1 MTNNN
6 ATTKETGMIRE
17 FEDSTEAFETAEF
30 EAWLDKQDA
39 ENAQARQEFDTWM
52 DGQIAEQRAFEARI
66 DSLIHEAPNEKQTMF
81 LWCVFL
87 VTLTYLNS
95 ELLYSQSWY

>member
-1 MTNNN
+1 
-6 ATTKETGMIRE
+6 MIRE

-30 EAWLDKQDA
+30 EAWL
-39 ENAQARQEFDTWM
+39 

>member
-1 MTNNN
+1 M
-6 ATTKETGMIRE
+6 MRE
-17 FEDSTEAFETAEF
+17 FEDSTEAFEADER
-30 EAWLDKQDA
+30 EALTEYEVWRK
-39 ENAQARQEFDTWM
+39 E
-52 DGQIAEQRAFEARI
+52 QIAEQEAFEVRI
-66 DSLIHEAPNEKQTMF
+66 DSLIHETPNEKQTMF

>member
-1 MTNNN
+1 
-6 ATTKETGMIRE
+6 MIRE
-17 FEDSTEAFETAEF
+17 FEDSTEAFEADEF
-30 EAWLDKQDA
+30 EAWL
-39 ENAQARQEFDTWM
+39 
-52 DGQIAEQRAFEARI
+52 DGQIAEQREFEARI
-66 DSLIHEAPNEKQTMF
+66 DSLIHDAPNEKQTMF

>member
-1 MTNNN
+1 
-6 ATTKETGMIRE
+6 MIRE
-17 FEDSTEAFETAEF
+17 FEDSTEAFETEEF

-39 ENAQARQEFDTWM
+39 ENEQARQEFDTWM

-66 DSLIHEAPNEKQTMF
+66 DSLIHKAPNDKQTMF

-87 VTLTYLNS
+87 GTLTYFNNA
-95 ELLYSQSWY
+95 LLYSQSWY

>member
-1 MTNNN
+1 MNNHKLV
-6 ATTKETGMIRE
+6 AKADRDEVMELPRLS
-17 FEDSTEAFETAEF
+17 F
-30 EAWLDKQDA
+30 WRKLDKQDT
-39 ENAQARQEFDTWM
+39 ENEQARQEFDTWM

>member
-1 MTNNN
+1 
-6 ATTKETGMIRE
+6 MIRE

-39 ENAQARQEFDTWM
+39 ENEQARQEFDTWM

-66 DSLIHEAPNEKQTMF
+66 DSLIHDAPNEKQTMF

>member
-1 MTNNN
+1 M
-6 ATTKETGMIRE
+6 MRE
-17 FEDSTEAFETAEF
+17 FEDSTEAFEADER
-30 EAWLDKQDA
+30 EALTEYEVWQK
-39 ENAQARQEFDTWM
+39 E
-52 DGQIAEQRAFEARI
+52 QIAEQEAFEARI
-66 DSLIHEAPNEKQTMF
+66 DSLIHATPNEKQTMF

>member
-1 MTNNN
+1 
-6 ATTKETGMIRE
+6 MISE
-17 FEDSTEAFETAEF
+17 FEMWLNETIQAHTSKRLDEQIAITSQAAEKC
-30 EAWLDKQDA
+30 EAWLDNHND
-39 ENAQARQEFDTWM
+39 
-52 DGQIAEQRAFEARI
+52 
-66 DSLIHEAPNEKQTMF
+66 APNEKQTMF

>member
-6 ATTKETGMIRE
+6 AKDNSMISE
-17 FEDSTEAFETAEF
+17 FEMWLNETIQAHTSKRLDEQIAITSQAAEKC
-30 EAWLDKQDA
+30 EAWLDNHND
-39 ENAQARQEFDTWM
+39 
-52 DGQIAEQRAFEARI
+52 
-66 DSLIHEAPNEKQTMF
+66 APNEKQTMF

>member
-1 MTNNN
+1 
-6 ATTKETGMIRE
+6 MIRE

>member
-1 MTNNN
+1 
-6 ATTKETGMIRE
+6 MIRE

-39 ENAQARQEFDTWM
+39 ENEQARQEFDTWM

>member
-17 FEDSTEAFETAEF
+17 FEDSTEAFEADEY
-30 EAWLDKQDA
+30 EAWLD
-39 ENAQARQEFDTWM
+39 
-52 DGQIAEQRAFEARI
+52 GQIAITAQAAEKCEAWL
-66 DSLIHEAPNEKQTMF
+66 DNHNEAPNEKQTMF

>member
-1 MTNNN
+1 
-6 ATTKETGMIRE
+6 MIRE

-39 ENAQARQEFDTWM
+39 ENEQARQEFDTWL
-52 DGQIAEQRAFEARI
+52 DGQIAITAQAAEKCEAWL
-66 DSLIHEAPNEKQTMF
+66 DNHNDAPNEKQTMF

>member
-1 MTNNN
+1 M
-6 ATTKETGMIRE
+6 MRE
-17 FEDSTEAFETAEF
+17 FEDSTEALEADEREALTAYEVWQK
-30 EAWLDKQDA
+30 E
-39 ENAQARQEFDTWM
+39 
-52 DGQIAEQRAFEARI
+52 QIAEQEAFVARI
-66 DSLIHEAPNEKQTMF
+66 DSIIHDTPNEKQTMF

>member
-1 MTNNN
+1 M
-6 ATTKETGMIRE
+6 MRE
-17 FEDSTEAFETAEF
+17 FEDSTEAFEADEREALTEYEVWQKEQIAEY
-30 EAWLDKQDA
+30 EVWQK
-39 ENAQARQEFDTWM
+39 E
-52 DGQIAEQRAFEARI
+52 QIAEQEAFEARI
-66 DSLIHEAPNEKQTMF
+66 DSLIHDTPNEKQTMF

>member
-1 MTNNN
+1 
-6 ATTKETGMIRE
+6 MISE
-17 FEDSTEAFETAEF
+17 FEMWLNETIQAHTSKRLDEQIAVTSQAAEKC
-30 EAWLDKQDA
+30 EAWLDNHND
-39 ENAQARQEFDTWM
+39 
-52 DGQIAEQRAFEARI
+52 
-66 DSLIHEAPNEKQTMF
+66 APNEKQTMF

>member
-1 MTNNN
+1 
-6 ATTKETGMIRE
+6 MIRE

-39 ENAQARQEFDTWM
+39 ENEQARQEFDTWM

-87 VTLTYLNS
+87 VKLTYLNS

>member
-1 MTNNN
+1 
-6 ATTKETGMIRE
+6 MIRE
-17 FEDSTEAFETAEF
+17 FEDSTEAFETEEL

-39 ENAQARQEFDTWM
+39 ANEQARQEFDVWM

>member
-1 MTNNN
+1 
-6 ATTKETGMIRE
+6 MIRE
-17 FEDSTEAFETAEF
+17 FEDSTEAFEADEF
-30 EAWLDKQDA
+30 EAWL
-39 ENAQARQEFDTWM
+39 